1 MNLNE
6 LIPLITNEVTTDW
19 AHTQLHLKLPQ
30 QHQLHLIS
38 DIGKHIVRGKHLRPL
53 LVLAVGNILGTC
65 HASHHLLAAIV
76 EIIHCAT
83 LLHDDVIDDAP
94 KRHNQPTAWFEHG
107 NKASILVGDYF
118 FAQAFRWI
126 AALKDP
132 LVIHDLAQA
141 TQIIVAG
148 EVQQHQVR
156 NKLDMDAGTYFSIIQ
171 AKTAELFKQACHLS
185 AKVSNAS
192 PEVTQACLS
201 FGQALGLAFQLQD
214 DLLDYTSDVSGKTL
228 GQDWL
233 DRKTTYPLI
242 MAYQNQSFTALI
254 ESAHKDQ
261 ASVAEITALL
271 EQSGAFELTRQKI
284 SEYVDQA
291 NEALD
296 TLPSHHLTDLLTQLV
311 KTLEHRVY

>member
-1 MNLNE
+1 MTE
-6 LIPLITNEVTTDW
+6 TVTPDW
-19 AHTQLHLKLPQ
+19 YATQDYLKLPQ
-30 QHQLHLIS
+30 QHQLHLIK
-38 DIGKHIVRGKHLRPL
+38 DIGNHIVRGKHLRPL
-53 LVLAVGNILGTC
+53 LVLAIGNILGKC
-65 HASHHLLAAIV
+65 NKSHHLLAAIV

-94 KRHNQPTAWFEHG
+94 KRHNQPTAWYEHG

-118 FAQAFRWI
+118 FSQAFRWI
-126 AALKDP
+126 AALEDP
-132 LVIHDLAQA
+132 IVIHDLAQA

-156 NKLDMDAGTYFSIIQ
+156 NKLNIDAGTYFSIIQ

-192 PEVTQACLS
+192 PEITQACLS

-242 MAYQNQSFTALI
+242 MAYQKDKFKDAI
-254 ESAHKDQ
+254 ESAHKNK
-261 ASVAEITALL
+261 ASVTEITHLL
-271 EQSGAFELTRQKI
+271 ETSGAFELTRQKI

-291 NEALD
+291 NQALSQ
-296 TLPSHHLTDLLTQLV
+296 LPSHDLTDLLTQLIA
-311 KTLEHRVY
+311 TLEHRVY

>member
-1 MNLNE
+1 MNLNQI
-6 LIPLITNEVTTDW
+6 IPLITETVAPDW
-19 AHTQLHLKLPQ
+19 EATQTYLKLPQ
-30 QHQLHLIS
+30 KHQLHLIK
-38 DIGKHIVRGKHLRPL
+38 DIGQHIVRGKHLRPL
-53 LVLAVGNILGTC
+53 LVLTIGNILGRC
-65 HASHHLLAAIV
+65 NQSHHLLAAIV

-94 KRHNQPTAWFEHG
+94 KRHNQPSAWYEHG

-118 FAQAFRWI
+118 FSQAFRWI
-126 AALKDP
+126 AALEDP
-132 LVIHDLAQA
+132 EVIHDLAQA

-156 NKLDMDAGTYFSIIQ
+156 DTLNMDEGTYFSIIQ

-185 AKVSNAS
+185 AKVSNA
-192 PEVTQACLS
+192 PPHITKACLA
-201 FGQALGLAFQLQD
+201 FGQSLGLAFQLQD

-242 MAYQNQSFTALI
+242 MAYQNPKFKDWIAN
-254 ESAHKDQ
+254 AHHDK
-261 ASVAEITALL
+261 ASVAEITQLL
-271 EQSGAFELTRQKI
+271 ETSGAFELTRQKI
-284 SEYVDQA
+284 ADYVDVA
-291 NEALD
+291 NEALAE
-296 TLPSHHLTDLLTQLV
+296 LPTHDLTDLLTQLM